1 MCKGIL
7 LAAAWS
13 GLVLLMVSGTAQA
26 ADWRRVGKSNA
37 SEDFIDVSSI
47 HVKGSIRTAWFK
59 STYPPHTAGPNPKRW
74 WRYSETFNS
83 FDCDSGTQRSESLIV
98 YYEDGGMGDPQSYPP
113 TWEPVPPDTMIDLAM
128 RFICA
133 WKPEKTPKK
142 S

>member
-13 GLVLLMVSGTAQA
+13 GLALLMVSGTAQA

-83 FDCDSGTQRSESLIV
+83 FDCGPAPFRWTVYRLSFLTSSSSKFFHRRSL
-98 YYEDGGMGDPQSYPP
+98 PP
-113 TWEPVPPDTMIDLAM
+113 KAVEALGFCT
-128 RFICA
+128 
-133 WKPEKTPKK
+133 
-142 S
+142 